1 MRIRVATMFVLA
13 AALSLEATAAF
24 AQRAR
29 STTRIPVSKEAPG
42 EVIAP
47 KVDTV
52 RITEYRTDTL
62 RLPGVNRID
71 TVRTTVTRYD
81 TTRVETLPMQLNRVG
96 GLYFGVGLGESNAH
110 GSIEIGQSAGLTAQ
124 AQLGWQGATTPFGL
138 RLDANYARFGE
149 ERQSAGIG
157 AHPDVLNVSGDL
169 KLGLNFLNAIFGYP
183 RFGFYAVG
191 GPTYT
196 RYKELRVTTG
206 PEATQT
212 IIPTDGAWHDKFGFN
227 VGGGAGIGW
236 GKTELFIESR
246 YFAMT
251 PTSANGRASQIPI
264 IIGFNWY

>member
-1 MRIRVATMFVLA
+1 MFVMA
-13 AALSLEATAAF
+13 AALSLEATAAS

-71 TVRTTVTRYD
+71 TVTTTVTRYD

-96 GLYFGVGLGESNAH
+96 GLYFGLGLGETNPH
-110 GSIEIGQSAGLTAQ
+110 GSLATGQSAGLTAQ
-124 AQLGWQGATTPFGL
+124 AQLGWQHATAPFGL
-138 RLDANYARFGE
+138 RVDANYAKFGE
-149 ERQSAGIG
+149 ERQSASLG
-157 AHPDVLNVSGDL
+157 ANPDVLNLSGDA

-206 PEATQT
+206 PQETHT
-212 IIPTDGAWHDKFGFN
+212 IIPTDGAWHNKFGFN
-227 VGGGAGIGW
+227 AGGGAAIGW
-236 GKTELFIESR
+236 GRTELFIESR

-251 PTSANGRASQIPI
+251 PTNANGRASQIPI
-264 IIGFNWY
+264 VIGFNWY